1 MKIEARESSFR
12 SSIFKT
18 HSIAGVEIVPAKYR
32 DAFKL
37 REFLYPANLLTLA
50 RLLML
55 PAAIRYM
62 RQPDG
67 RWRSMAVFGIAMA
80 TDVLDG
86 PVARMRHEV
95 SSLGKV
101 LDPIAD
107 KLMIN
112 TTAIALSQT
121 REFPWW
127 ATGLLI
133 TRDLAILLGGMLL
146 YRRHAHISVA
156 HPAGKITTVAL
167 AAAMLLYLADGPRSG
182 RPALYAA
189 LVPFGASLV
198 VYGKKFL
205 SLLRHD

>member
-1 MKIEARESSFR
+1 
-12 SSIFKT
+12 
-18 HSIAGVEIVPAKYR
+18 VPAKFR
-32 DAFKL
+32 NAFKL

-67 RWRSMAVFGIAMA
+67 HWRAMAVFGMAMA

-95 SSLGKV
+95 SPLGKV

-112 TTAIALSQT
+112 ITAIALSQT
-121 REFPWW
+121 LEFPWW
-127 ATGLLI
+127 ATGLLM
-133 TRDLAILLGGMLL
+133 TRDLAILLGGILV
-146 YRRHAHISVA
+146 YRRRAEINVA

-182 RPALYAA
+182 KPALYAA

-198 VYGKKFL
+198 VYGREL
-205 SLLRHD
+205 VRALQQNGRSH

>member
-1 MKIEARESSFR
+1 MSNLLVSLSPCLADGGEK
-12 SSIFKT
+12 
-18 HSIAGVEIVPAKYR
+18 VPAKIR
-32 DAFKL
+32 HAFQL

-67 RWRSMAVFGIAMA
+67 RMRALGVFGVAMA

-95 SSLGKV
+95 SPLGKV

-121 REFPWW
+121 RGFPWW
-127 ATGLLI
+127 ATGLLLA
-133 TRDLAILLGGMLL
+133 RDVTILLGGLL
-146 YRRHAHISVA
+146 VYRRHAKITVA
-156 HPAGKITTVAL
+156 HPAGKATTVAL
-167 AAAMLLYLADGPRSG
+167 AVAMLLYLADGPRSG
-182 RPALYAA
+182 RPALYVALAPFAA
-189 LVPFGASLV
+189 SMV

-205 SLLRHD
+205 QLFTGEA